1 MKITGRINL
10 VLPIQSGV
18 SKTGK
23 NWRRQECVLVY
34 DEQNPSYPKS
44 ILFSVMNER
53 IESFNIQQNQVYE
66 VEVDFETREYNGRYF
81 MSASAWKCTLQ
92 VGAPQ
97 PQTQQA
103 QPQAQVPQHA
113 PIMPQP
119 QPQQQVA
126 PPTGDDLPF

>member
-10 VLPIQSGV
+10 VLPVQSGV

-53 IESFNIQQNQVYE
+53 IDSFNIQQNQVYE

-97 PQTQQA
+97 PQA
-103 QPQAQVPQHA
+103 PVQVPQHA
-113 PIMPQP
+113 PIMPQV
-119 QPQQQVA
+119 QPQQQAA
-126 PPTGDDLPF
+126 PQTGDDLPF